1 LVLTRTLKLGTFIV
15 TMALA
20 TGGVMMAATSVSAQ
34 PDGAALYGSECAR
47 CHGGSLEGGEG
58 PPLAGPG
65 NAVATYRTAGALLQY
80 VMENM
85 PNDQPSTLLPGDY
98 SAVVKF
104 ILSNHG
110 IDVPDGF
117 TPADGAG
124 IPLQ

>member
-1 LVLTRTLKLGTFIV
+1 VLTRTLTLGSLIV

-20 TGGVMMAATSVSAQ
+20 GGALTLAASSASAQ
-34 PDGAALYGSECAR
+34 VDGAALFATECAR
-47 CHGGSLEGGEG
+47 CHGDGLEGGEG

-65 NAVATYRTAGALLQY
+65 NAIATYGTAGALLQY

-85 PNDQPSTLLPGDY
+85 PNDQPSTLSPGDY
-98 SAVVKF
+98 SAVVSF

-110 IDVPDGF
+110 VAVPEGW

-124 IPLQ
+124 IPLP